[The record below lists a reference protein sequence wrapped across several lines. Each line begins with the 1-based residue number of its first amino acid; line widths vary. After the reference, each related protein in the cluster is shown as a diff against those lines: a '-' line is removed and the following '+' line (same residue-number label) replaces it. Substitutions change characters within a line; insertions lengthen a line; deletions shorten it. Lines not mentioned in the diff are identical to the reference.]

1 MCPGVRTRIGSIFI
15 ARSSDA
21 NSTLPSTQLICEDSS
36 AASNVRTRCEKTT
49 LLERL
54 VLETEL

>member
-21 NSTLPSTQLICEDSS
+21 KQYATVTQLICEDSS
-36 AASNVRTRCEKTT
+36 ASSNVRTRCEKQIAQKAG
-49 LLERL
+49 
-54 VLETEL
+54 VANEL